1 MRICILF
8 SLFNPFCA
16 VSLMVTPV
24 VWLTAAASAS
34 MSSTFGCG
42 ARVTTTASMTAAF
55 TRPASSTSG
64 EKTS

>member
-8 SLFNPFCA
+8 SLFNTFCA
-16 VSLMVTPV
+16 VSLMVTSV
-24 VWLTAAASAS
+24 VWLTAASAS